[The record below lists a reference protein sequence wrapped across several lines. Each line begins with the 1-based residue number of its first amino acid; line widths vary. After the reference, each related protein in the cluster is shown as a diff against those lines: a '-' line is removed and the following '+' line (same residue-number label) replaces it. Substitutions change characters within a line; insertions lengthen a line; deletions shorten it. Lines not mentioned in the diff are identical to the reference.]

1 LKPEELAKVQAL
13 IDSKKVTI
21 PEVQKAL
28 EDLVAN
34 KQVTSTAQVDRIV
47 KAQDFADKDQKK
59 ILKDADKKVQK
70 TPKSVS
76 TMRDYMVWF
85 FAYGLIGL
93 GMQITWETMRQA
105 GGKAA
110 VIGVIAGLAKAVL
123 SFFVCL
129 WFIKEL

>member
-1 LKPEELAKVQAL
+1 
-13 IDSKKVTI
+13 
-21 PEVQKAL
+21 
-28 EDLVAN
+28 
-34 KQVTSTAQVDRIV
+34 
-47 KAQDFADKDQKK
+47 
-59 ILKDADKKVQK
+59 
-70 TPKSVS
+70 
-76 TMRDYMVWF
+76 MRDYMVWF

-110 VIGVIAGLAKAVL
+110 VIGVIAGASKAIL